1 MSATRR
7 RDRGQEGRR
16 TTSRDGL
23 LAAAVVLA
31 LLAIWEAASRAG
43 VLDPDTA
50 PGPIAV
56 LKAGAKL
63 FAEQGLLRHL
73 QVTLLYI
80 LGAFVLSLVLGVA
93 IGVVL
98 ASSELVSRV
107 SEGFLTF
114 FLSIPKTVFLP
125 LFIFAT
131 GIGASQKIWFG
142 VFISVGVI
150 VISTMAGIQSVDS
163 NLVRMGRSVGIS
175 RYGMFSKI
183 YLRSMVP
190 ILLEAARLGLI
201 LAITGVLLAEMY
213 VSREGLGRLISTYSK
228 TLDVAPLMAVTAI
241 AALIGIVLNEVLR
254 RVERR
259 NSRWKEG
266 VAA

>member
-1 MSATRR
+1 MSSTRTAG
-7 RDRGQEGRR
+7 RGRANAR
-16 TTSRDGL
+16 TKSRDGL
-23 LAAAVVLA
+23 KASTVVFG
-31 LLAIWEAASRAG
+31 LLAIWEAASRFG
-43 VLDPDTA
+43 VLDPDSA
-50 PGPIAV
+50 PAPTTV
-56 LKAGAKL
+56 LAAGADL
-63 FAEQGLLRHL
+63 VVQQDLLRHL

-80 LGAFVLSLVLGVA
+80 VGAFAISMVLGVV

-114 FLSIPKTVFLP
+114 FLSIPKSVFLP
-125 LFIFAT
+125 LFIFMT
-131 GIGASQKIWFG
+131 GIGATQKIWFG
-142 VFISVGVI
+142 VFTAVAVI
-150 VISTMAGIQSVDS
+150 VISTMAGIQSVDAT
-163 NLVRMGRSVGIS
+163 LVKMARSIGIS
-175 RYGMFSKI
+175 RYQMFSKV
-183 YLRSMVP
+183 YLRSMIP

-228 TLDVAPLMAVTAI
+228 TFDVAPLMAVIAI
-241 AALIGIVLNEVLR
+241 AALIGIFANEGLR

-266 VAA
+266 FAA